1 MQKIQSILFAT
12 DFRSSSDDA
21 LNATAKIATAFD
33 SQVSVLHVM
42 EPFLKGDVSGM
53 WEHLTQSLLNPVK
66 RRLEMQGVAIDHCH
80 IRIGSIA
87 NSIVSESVER
97 DVDLIVL
104 GAGDKKT
111 LGGYSL
117 GPIAESVVTH
127 ASQPVLMVPPGSSNL
142 AFKKILCP
150 VDHSSTSA
158 RGLRNA
164 VCFAKIFGSEIVV
177 LSVVPEV
184 SWIAAAV
191 QTGELIG
198 IKEQYANEWI
208 QEFDQFMTGIDL
220 SDVSWVKEVR
230 HGIPHEQIVAAAKEL
245 GSDLIIMGA
254 SGRTGL
260 LRVLLGS
267 TTKRLL
273 RELPCSLLTV
283 KQDDLL
289 DATFENDVRDI
300 GANLQEAQVLLSS
313 GNSVAAI
320 VKYRLVLTLNPFHLA
335 ALEGLALAHAKL
347 GETEDSERYSR
358 RLESARRIAHPH
370 LESTDVSF

>member
-12 DFRSSSDDA
+12 DFGSSSDDA

-42 EPFLKGDVSGM
+42 EPFLKGDVAGM
-53 WEHLTQSLLNPVK
+53 WEHLTQSLMNPVK
-66 RRLEMQGVAIDHCH
+66 RRLEMQGVAIAHCH

-127 ASQPVLMVPPGSSNL
+127 ASQPVLMVPPGNSSL

-184 SWIAAAV
+184 NWIAAAV
-191 QTGELIG
+191 QTGELTG
-198 IKEQYANEWI
+198 IKEQYAKEWV

-230 HGIPHEQIVAAAKEL
+230 HGIPHEQIVAAANEF

-335 ALEGLALAHAKL
+335 ALEGLASAHAKL
-347 GETEDSERYSR
+347 GETADAKRYTR
-358 RLESARRIAHPH
+358 RLESARRINHPH

>member
-12 DFRSSSDDA
+12 DFGSSSDDA

-42 EPFLKGDVSGM
+42 EPFLKGDVAGM
-53 WEHLTQSLLNPVK
+53 WEHLTQSLMNPVK
-66 RRLEMQGVAIDHCH
+66 RRLEMQGVAIAHCH

-127 ASQPVLMVPPGSSNL
+127 ASQPVLMVPPGNSSL

-184 SWIAAAV
+184 
-191 QTGELIG
+191 
-198 IKEQYANEWI
+198 N
-208 QEFDQFMTGIDL
+208 
-220 SDVSWVKEVR
+220 
-230 HGIPHEQIVAAAKEL
+230 
-245 GSDLIIMGA
+245 
-254 SGRTGL
+254 
-260 LRVLLGS
+260 
-267 TTKRLL
+267 
-273 RELPCSLLTV
+273 
-283 KQDDLL
+283 
-289 DATFENDVRDI
+289 
-300 GANLQEAQVLLSS
+300 
-313 GNSVAAI
+313 
-320 VKYRLVLTLNPFHLA
+320 
-335 ALEGLALAHAKL
+335 
-347 GETEDSERYSR
+347 
-358 RLESARRIAHPH
+358 
-370 LESTDVSF
+370 